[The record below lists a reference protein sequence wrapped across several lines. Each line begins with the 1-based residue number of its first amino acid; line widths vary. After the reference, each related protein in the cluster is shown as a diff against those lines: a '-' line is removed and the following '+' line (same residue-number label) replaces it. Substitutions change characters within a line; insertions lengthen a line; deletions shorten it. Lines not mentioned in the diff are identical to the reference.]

1 MGYLRKPNKLGVIC
15 NSASDLPAI
24 GPHPLLLLL
33 RIICTIGNVLL
44 SNQLIVTAINIS
56 IQIQL

>member
-1 MGYLRKPNKLGVIC
+1 MGYLRKPNKLGVTC

-33 RIICTIGNVLL
+33 LLRLLCKNYHIILKASWDENECF
-44 SNQLIVTAINIS
+44 
-56 IQIQL
+56 